1 MQIINRDLLVITPKQ
16 ACVDWAN
23 ALGEDFELQ
32 MDDMN
37 GHDAASSFLIPEFE
51 DEDEALEWMEEGAEG
66 WFSLL
71 LMEWTDDRT
80 KWPEDLS
87 WENLNNFFHVNYQ
100 SMVMDLVNEP
110 IEKDSE
116 DDYDDDSV
124 DPELN

>member
-23 ALGEDFELQ
+23 ALGEEFELQ
-32 MDDMN
+32 MEDMS
-37 GHDAASSFLIPEFE
+37 GHDAASTFLIPEFE
-51 DEDEALEWMEEGAEG
+51 DEEEALEWMEEGADG

-71 LMEWTDDRT
+71 LMEWTDDRS

-110 IEKDSE
+110 SEKDSDE
-116 DDYDDDSV
+116 DYDDDSI

>member
-32 MDDMN
+32 MEDMS

-51 DEDEALEWMEEGAEG
+51 DEEEALEWMEEGAEG
-66 WFSLL
+66 WFTLL

-116 DDYDDDSV
+116 EDYDDDSF

>member
-23 ALGEDFELQ
+23 ALGEEFELQ
-32 MDDMN
+32 MDDMS

-71 LMEWTDDRT
+71 LMEWTDDKS
-80 KWPEDLS
+80 KWPEDLG
-87 WENLNNFFHVNYQ
+87 WEKLNSFFHVNYQ

-110 IEKDSE
+110 IEKDS
-116 DDYDDDSV
+116 DDDI
-124 DPELN
+124 DDD